1 MTPSPNS
8 RHVVARDLSVEAAGR
23 DMTVSVA
30 PFALAA
36 VLLVG
41 LGAGGGP
48 AALVAVAPTVIWLV
62 TLLAAVPIATVLVAQ
77 EHEDGCWDLLRGLV
91 RPGSLL
97 IGKVAVAWLLL
108 AAVWGLTAVLVSA
121 LYNAPSSAESF
132 AGGALGTFGV
142 ASVTVLFAVLTA
154 GGARRP
160 GVLSILMLPA
170 ALPVLLAGVQ
180 TAATPETAAAWIS
193 FLAAY
198 DVVMFAIAWAVFP
211 VLLEE

>member
-1 MTPSPNS
+1 MSALPNS
-8 RHVVARDLSVEAAGR
+8 RHVAARDLSVEAAGR

-48 AALVAVAPTVIWLV
+48 ATLVAVAPTVTWLV

-77 EHEDGCWDLLRGLV
+77 EHEDGCWDLLRGLL

-97 IGKVAVAWLLL
+97 LGKLAAAWLLL
-108 AAVWGLTAVLVSA
+108 ATVWGFTAVLVSA
-121 LYNAPSSAESF
+121 LYNAPPNGEAL
-132 AGGALGTFGV
+132 AGGVLGTFGV
-142 ASVTVLFAVLTA
+142 ATVTVLFAVLTA
-154 GGARRP
+154 GSARRP

-180 TAATPETAAAWIS
+180 TAATPATAAAWII

-198 DVVMFAIAWAVFP
+198 DAVMYAITWAVFP